1 LGVRPD
7 APTNETIVSANFGE
21 KIMLNV
27 ENLSIEYAGVQA
39 LRNVCL
45 RVEDKEIVSVIG
57 ANGGGKTTLLRTIS
71 GILKP
76 SPGKIEFEGE
86 RIDGLPPHAIC
97 AKGLIQV
104 PEGRQLFPRMKVI
117 ENLQMG
123 AYHPEARKKIPAS
136 LERIFGLFPILKE
149 RKRQKAGLMSGGE
162 QQMLAIARGLM
173 SLPKLLML
181 DEPSEGLSPVLTENV
196 FSILR
201 QLEKQGLPIL
211 LVSQEVAQSLEL
223 SSRAYILENSQ
234 ILLEGKSADLMN
246 DDRVRESYLGM

>member
-1 LGVRPD
+1 
-7 APTNETIVSANFGE
+7 
-21 KIMLNV
+21 MLKV
-27 ENLSIEYAGVQA
+27 EDLSIEYAGINA
-39 LRNVCL
+39 LRNVSL
-45 RVEDKEIVSVIG
+45 RVEEKEIVSVIG

-76 SPGKIEFEGE
+76 KPGKIEFQGE
-86 RIDGLPPHAIC
+86 RIDGLPPHTIC

-117 ENLQMG
+117 DNLQMG
-123 AYHPEARKKIPAS
+123 AYHPEARRNLTVS
-136 LERIFGLFPILKE
+136 LERVFNLFPILKE
-149 RKRQKAGLMSGGE
+149 RRRQKAGLMSGGE
-162 QQMLAIARGLM
+162 QQMLAIARALM

-196 FSILR
+196 FRILQ
-201 QLEKQGLPIL
+201 QLKDQGLTIL

-234 ILLEGKSADLMN
+234 IVLEGKSTELMN
-246 DDRVRESYLGM
+246 NDKVRESYLGM

>member
-1 LGVRPD
+1 
-7 APTNETIVSANFGE
+7 
-21 KIMLNV
+21 MLKV
-27 ENLSIEYAGVQA
+27 EDLSIEYAGIYA
-39 LRNVCL
+39 LRNVSL
-45 RVEDKEIVSVIG
+45 RVEEKEIVSVIG

-76 SPGKIEFEGE
+76 KPGKIEFQGE
-86 RIDGLPPHAIC
+86 RIDGLPPHSIC

-117 ENLQMG
+117 ENLEMG
-123 AYHPEARKKIPAS
+123 AYHPEARRKLTGS
-136 LERIFGLFPILKE
+136 LERVFDLFPILQE

-162 QQMLAIARGLM
+162 QQMLAIARALM

-196 FSILR
+196 FRILH
-201 QLEKQGLPIL
+201 QLKDQGLTIL

-234 ILLEGKSADLMN
+234 MIREGKSTELMN
-246 DDRVRESYLGM
+246 NDKIRESYLGM

>member
-1 LGVRPD
+1 
-7 APTNETIVSANFGE
+7 
-21 KIMLNV
+21 MLKV
-27 ENLSIEYAGVQA
+27 EDLSIEYAGVKA

-45 RVEDKEIVSVIG
+45 RVEEKEIVSVIG
-57 ANGGGKTTLLRTIS
+57 ANGGGKTTLLKAIS
-71 GILKP
+71 GILHP
-76 SPGKIEFEGE
+76 IPGKIEFQGE
-86 RIDGLPPHAIC
+86 RIDGLPPHTIC

-117 ENLQMG
+117 DNLQMG
-123 AYHPEARKKIPAS
+123 AYHPEARRNLTDS
-136 LERIFGLFPILKE
+136 LERVFNLFPILQE

-162 QQMLAIARGLM
+162 QQMLAIARALM

-196 FSILR
+196 FRILH
-201 QLEKQGLPIL
+201 QLKDQGLTIL

-234 ILLEGKSADLMN
+234 IILEGKSTDLMN
-246 DDRVRESYLGM
+246 NDKVRESYLGI

>member
-1 LGVRPD
+1 
-7 APTNETIVSANFGE
+7 
-21 KIMLNV
+21 MLKV
-27 ENLSIEYAGVQA
+27 EDLSIEYAGINA
-39 LRNVCL
+39 LRNVSL
-45 RVEDKEIVSVIG
+45 RVEEKEIVSVIG

-76 SPGKIEFEGE
+76 KPGKIEFQGE
-86 RIDGLPPHAIC
+86 RIDGLPPHTIC

-117 ENLQMG
+117 DNLQMG
-123 AYHPEARKKIPAS
+123 AYHPEARRNLTVS
-136 LERIFGLFPILKE
+136 LERVFNLFPILKE
-149 RKRQKAGLMSGGE
+149 RRRQKAGLMSGGE
-162 QQMLAIARGLM
+162 QQMLAIARALM

-196 FSILR
+196 FRILH
-201 QLEKQGLPIL
+201 QLKDQGLTIL

-234 ILLEGKSADLMN
+234 IVLEGKSTELMN
-246 DDRVRESYLGM
+246 NDKVRESYLGM

>member
-1 LGVRPD
+1 
-7 APTNETIVSANFGE
+7 
-21 KIMLNV
+21 MLKV
-27 ENLSIEYAGVQA
+27 EDLSIEYAGINA
-39 LRNVCL
+39 LRNVSL
-45 RVEDKEIVSVIG
+45 RVEEKEIVSVIG

-76 SPGKIEFEGE
+76 KPGKIEFQGE
-86 RIDGLPPHAIC
+86 RIDGLPPHTIC

-117 ENLQMG
+117 DNLQMG
-123 AYHPEARKKIPAS
+123 AYHPEARRNLTGS
-136 LERIFGLFPILKE
+136 LERVFNLFPILKE
-149 RKRQKAGLMSGGE
+149 RKKQKAGLMSGGE
-162 QQMLAIARGLM
+162 QQMLAIARALM

-196 FSILR
+196 FRILH
-201 QLEKQGLPIL
+201 QLKDQGLTIL

-234 ILLEGKSADLMN
+234 IVLEGKSTELMN
-246 DDRVRESYLGM
+246 NDKVRESYLGM

>member
-1 LGVRPD
+1 
-7 APTNETIVSANFGE
+7 
-21 KIMLNV
+21 MLKV
-27 ENLSIEYAGVQA
+27 EDLSIEYAGINA
-39 LRNVCL
+39 LRNVSL
-45 RVEDKEIVSVIG
+45 RVEEKEIVSVIG

-76 SPGKIEFEGE
+76 KPGKIEFQGE
-86 RIDGLPPHAIC
+86 RIDGLPPHTIC

-117 ENLQMG
+117 DNLQMG
-123 AYHPEARKKIPAS
+123 AYHPEARRNLTGS
-136 LERIFGLFPILKE
+136 MERVFNLFPILKE
-149 RKRQKAGLMSGGE
+149 RKKQKAGLMSGGE
-162 QQMLAIARGLM
+162 QQMLAIARALM

-196 FSILR
+196 FRILQ
-201 QLEKQGLPIL
+201 QLKDQGLTIL

-234 ILLEGKSADLMN
+234 IILEGKSTELMN
-246 DDRVRESYLGM
+246 NDKVRESYLGM